1 MNDCFLVT
9 FVGSDEDSGVVVE
22 LANVSFSLVWLLLLL
37 LSSTE
42 EEEEVSL
49 TSSGDAVLF
58 PVPLEAS
65 SCVELDPADWFCGKD
80 PKMPDLDE
88 EETFVPGID
97 LCLVSTLIWML
108 WRVIRVRNNQR
119 LAPTRNTM
127 ARFARRLIQRGL
139 W

>member
-1 MNDCFLVT
+1 MVT
-9 FVGSDEDSGVVVE
+9 FVGSDEAAGVVVE
-22 LANVSFSLVWLLLLL
+22 LMTLSFSLVWLLLLL
-37 LSSTE
+37 VSSTE
-42 EEEEVSL
+42 EEEEEVSVA
-49 TSSGDAVLF
+49 SNGDAVLF
-58 PVPLEAS
+58 PVPLGAS
-65 SCVELDPADWFCGKD
+65 SCVELDPADWFCHKD
-80 PKMPDLDE
+80 PKMPDFDE